1 MPKLGWL
8 HWKLQNPVSRWHLHT
23 IDKLVIAFDCELSWD
38 CGPETFIVPSLGGSL
53 PEEEV
58 RHTSNLSMGHT
69 FGISDNGALQTGSK
83 GEKWM
88 QA

>member
-1 MPKLGWL
+1 MSDAGIVL
-8 HWKLQNPVSRWHLHT
+8 
-23 IDKLVIAFDCELSWD
+23 D

-58 RHTSNLSMGHT
+58 RHTSSLSMGHT

>member
-1 MPKLGWL
+1 MSDADIVL
-8 HWKLQNPVSRWHLHT
+8 
-23 IDKLVIAFDCELSWD
+23 D

-69 FGISDNGALQTGSK
+69 FGISGIMDPYRQVAKERNGCKLSTNK
-83 GEKWM
+83 G
-88 QA
+88 